1 MHVLR
6 GVLALSLVVSL
17 CAYNLPVY
25 AGGKPLGI
33 LTLAYGAHLNTS
45 DAFAGLSVFDGEC
58 LSTDAEGK
66 VSARIGGSVITL
78 TEQSSAILQR
88 SGDGAHVDLD
98 AGSVYVWSAENNPLE
113 VHAEGALLR
122 PHIARQTQAQ
132 AQVLVFAPKTLQIT
146 TRQGSMDFFY
156 GKEFR
161 VLPEGQTYRIYLESE
176 AEPQDPAG
184 AGSGTPKAGMSTATK
199 VAYFILAGV
208 GPGLTAWGIHD
219 LIQSHDGVESP
230 AKP

>member
-6 GVLALSLVVSL
+6 GVLALSLCVSL
-17 CAYNLPVY
+17 CASNLPVY

-33 LTLAYGAHLNTS
+33 LTLAYGAHLNAS
-45 DAFAGLSVFDGEC
+45 NAFAGLSVFDGER
-58 LSTDAEGK
+58 LSTDPDGK
-66 VSARIGGSVITL
+66 LGVRIGASVITL
-78 TEQSSAILQR
+78 AVQSGATLQR

-98 AGSVYVWSAENNPLE
+98 SGSVYVLSAESNLLE
-113 VHAEGALLR
+113 VHTEGVFLR
-122 PHIARQTQAQ
+122 PHGGHQAQ
-132 AQVLVFAPKTLQIT
+132 AQVLIFAPKVLQIT
-146 TRQGSMDFFY
+146 TRQGSLDFSY

-176 AEPQDPAG
+176 DEPQEAAG
-184 AGSGTPKAGMSTATK
+184 AGSDTKKGVMSRGTK

-208 GPGLTAWGIHD
+208 GAGLAAWGIHE
-219 LIQSHDGVESP
+219 LIQSHSGVESP

>member
-1 MHVLR
+1 MFALR

-17 CAYNLPVY
+17 CAYNLPLY

-33 LTLAYGAHLNTS
+33 LTLAYGAHLNAS
-45 DAFAGLSVFDGEC
+45 DAFAGVSVFDGES

-66 VSARIGGSVITL
+66 LSARIGRSVVTL
-78 TEQSSAILQR
+78 AEQSAATLRR
-88 SGDGAHVDLD
+88 SGDGAHIDLD
-98 AGSVYVWSAENNPLE
+98 AGSVYVWSAESNPLE

-122 PHIARQTQAQ
+122 PHGGHQAQ
-132 AQVLVFAPKTLQIT
+132 LQVLVFAPKVLQIT
-146 TRQGSMDFFY
+146 TRQGSVDFLY

-161 VLPEGQTYRIYLESE
+161 ALPEGEAYRIYLESE
-176 AEPQDPAG
+176 NDPRTTSG
-184 AGSGTPKAGMSTATK
+184 AADDTQKAGLSTGTK

-208 GPGLTAWGIHD
+208 GSGLAAWGIHD
-219 LIQSHDGVESP
+219 LIQSHNGVESP